1 MPVCNSGSYTTLQEL
16 IISSGCFNTEMM
28 TKPFNSS
35 AGQSYLTK
43 DDIPTILDREL
54 PEAWEIAA
62 SVAYLLGDESA
73 HVPKAAW
80 FVDGGWV
87 EGNYSSG

>member
-1 MPVCNSGSYTTLQEL
+1 MPVCNSGSNTTLQEL
-16 IISSGCFNTEMM
+16 IISSECFNTEMI
-28 TKPFNSS
+28 TKPSNSP
-35 AGQSYLTK
+35 AGQFHLTK
-43 DDIPTILDREL
+43 DNIPMILNREL

-62 SVAYLLGDESA
+62 SVAYLLGDKSA
-73 HVPKAAW
+73 HVTKASW

>member
-1 MPVCNSGSYTTLQEL
+1 MPVCIHRSRTMLQKL
-16 IISSGCFNTEMM
+16 IISNGCFNTEMI
-28 TKPFNSS
+28 TKPFNSP
-35 AGQSYLTK
+35 AGQFYLTK
-43 DDIPTILDREL
+43 DNIPTILNREF

-73 HVPKAAW
+73 HVTKAAW